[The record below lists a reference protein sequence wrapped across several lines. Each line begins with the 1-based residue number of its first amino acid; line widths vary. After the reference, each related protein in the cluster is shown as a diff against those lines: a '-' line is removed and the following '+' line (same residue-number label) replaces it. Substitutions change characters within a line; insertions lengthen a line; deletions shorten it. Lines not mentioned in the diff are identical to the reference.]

1 MGSRGEKAKQLFLK
15 GYNCAQAVLIAFSDM
30 TGLDEKTSA
39 LIASGFGGG
48 IGRMREV
55 CGTLCGAFMA
65 AGIINGYDKPADFD
79 NKARTYKMIQELAAR
94 FKEKNGSIICK
105 ELLGLKSA
113 ENTYIPEK
121 RTAEYYKKRPCPE
134 LAKQAADILEEYL
147 EHLTV
152 DDTAVHNNS
161 QKGQKL

>member
-1 MGSRGEKAKQLFLK
+1 MSERGEKAKQMFLS
-15 GYNCAQAVLIAFSDM
+15 GYNCAQSVLIAFSDM

-65 AGIINGYDKPADFD
+65 AGIINGYDMPADFD

-105 ELLGLKSA
+105 ELLGLSQP
-113 ENTYIPEK
+113 EHSYIPEK
-121 RTAEYYKKRPCPE
+121 RTDEYYKKRPCPE
-134 LAKQAADILEEYL
+134 LAKQAAKILEEYL
-147 EHLTV
+147 KNLAA
-152 DDTAVHNNS
+152 DDSAVHIR
-161 QKGQKL
+161 KG